1 MALKLSP
8 TRTIIRGD
16 SDKIR
21 LTFTKKLTTAK
32 TAKKGF
38 SCSCLTGLNPSSKAE
53 PTIPIDITGWEI
65 KFTVRPDVPDA
76 SITDD
81 QDALISEKGTILDAE
96 NGIAMVYIQSES
108 TTELSP
114 GTYYYDIQVIRPYD
128 EFGYRQVSS
137 IRRGKYIVIGDITRD
152 VEKVPSNSDVTDEVD
167 TDNDD
172 IDNADDGYTI

>member
-21 LTFTKKLTTAK
+21 LTFTKKLTTTK
-32 TAKKGF
+32 TVKKGF

-65 KFTVRPDVPDA
+65 KFTVRSDVPDA
-76 SITDD
+76 SVTDD
-81 QDALISEKGTILDAE
+81 QDALISEKGVILDAE
-96 NGIAMVYIQSES
+96 NGIAMVYVQSES
-108 TTELSP
+108 TNELSP

-128 EFGYRQVSS
+128 EFGYRQISS

-152 VEKVPSNSDVTDEVD
+152 VEKVPSNPSDKDEVD
-167 TDNDD
+167 TDDN
-172 IDNADDGYTI
+172 INNADDGYII